1 MNGSTIIDVP
11 DFIDRQ
17 KVSGFQ
23 IRVLL
28 LCAAVVFMDGFDA
41 QAIGYVA
48 PVLSKAWKLK
58 PGALKDVFAAGL
70 FGLMLGA
77 LIFGP
82 VADRVGRKAVIIL
95 CTIAFSVF
103 TLLTITS
110 DSLDEPLLLAS
121 LNRARAGRR
130 DAERHRPHLRI

>member
-1 MNGSTIIDVP
+1 MSEPMVVDVP
-11 DFIDRQ
+11 ELIDQQ

-48 PVLSKAWKLK
+48 PVLSKAWKLR

-82 VADRVGRKAVIIL
+82 VADRVGRKKVIIL
-95 CTIAFSVF
+95 CTLAFSVF
-103 TLLTITS
+103 TLLTVTAHSLTS
-110 DSLDEPLLLAS
+110 LFW
-121 LNRARAGRR
+121 
-130 DAERHRPHLRI
+130 

>member
-1 MNGSTIIDVP
+1 MSEPMVVDVP
-11 DFIDRQ
+11 ELIDQQ

-48 PVLSKAWKLK
+48 PVLSKAWKLR

-82 VADRVGRKAVIIL
+82 VADRVGRKKVIIL
-95 CTIAFSVF
+95 CTLAFSVF
-103 TLLTITS
+103 TLLTVTAHSLTS
-110 DSLDEPLLLAS
+110 LFWWRFLTGFGLGGALPNAIAL
-121 LNRARAGRR
+121 
-130 DAERHRPHLRI
+130 